1 MPGQFL
7 ARLDLGRPLVAIF
20 VVVSMAACS
29 PSPTQ
34 APASTHGDPV
44 STLSQTPTSTAT
56 RPPAM
61 SPSGLPSSTPGAIA
75 VPAWHATDAM
85 GTPRAFHT
93 ATLLGDGD
101 VLVAGGR
108 VSDRLDGTVLSTAEL
123 YDPVSGTWTATN
135 GMNKARWG
143 HVATLLPDGRVLVA
157 GGFRTG
163 GDALA
168 SAELF
173 DPGSGTWTATGR
185 MTRARA
191 GHTATLLP
199 NGKVLVVSG
208 GAEEKEAE
216 GDPRSAS
223 AELYDPDT
231 GTWTATTSM
240 IEARK
245 GSTATLLADGTVLV
259 AGGDGDFTAAELY
272 DPRTAKWTVTGSMVD
287 GRFGHTA
294 TLLADDNVLVTG
306 GCACSEP
313 GALASAE
320 LYGSSARTWTTTG
333 SMDEAR
339 IFHTATLM
347 PSGRVLVVD
356 DGLAGDRPTSAE
368 LYDPQTG
375 TWTATVS
382 PVQSHFAYTA
392 TRLLDGRVLV
402 VGDYGDGT
410 QASAELYDPGIG
422 P

>member
-1 MPGQFL
+1 MPGQLL

-20 VVVSMAACS
+20 VVLSMAACS
-29 PSPTQ
+29 SSPSL
-34 APASTHGDPV
+34 APASTHGNPI
-44 STLSQTPTSTAT
+44 STSSQTPTSTAT
-56 RPPAM
+56 RLPAT

-75 VPAWHATDAM
+75 VPAWHATDSM
-85 GTPRAFHT
+85 VTPRAFHT
-93 ATLLGDGD
+93 ATLLPDGD

-108 VSDRLDGTVLSTAEL
+108 VSDGLDGTVLSAAEL
-123 YDPVSGTWTATN
+123 YDPVSGTWTATDR
-135 GMNKARWG
+135 MNKARWG

-157 GGFRTG
+157 GGYRKG
-163 GDALA
+163 GHALA
-168 SAELF
+168 SAELY
-173 DPGSGTWTATGR
+173 DPVSGTWTATGS
-185 MTRARA
+185 MTKARA

-208 GAEEKEAE
+208 GAEDQEGE

-245 GSTATLLADGTVLV
+245 GSTATLLADGNVLV

-272 DPRTAKWTVTGSMVD
+272 DPRTGKWTATGSMAD

-294 TLLADDNVLVTG
+294 TLLPDENVLVTG

-320 LYGSSARTWTTTG
+320 LYEPSTRTWTATG
-333 SMDEAR
+333 SMGAAR

-347 PSGRVLVVD
+347 PSGRVLVVN
-356 DGLAGDRPTSAE
+356 DGLAGDQSTSAE
-368 LYDPQTG
+368 RYDPQTG
-375 TWTATVS
+375 LWAATAS
-382 PVQSHFAYTA
+382 PSQAHFAYTA
-392 TRLLDGRVLV
+392 TLLLDGRVLV
-402 VGDYGDGT
+402 IGGEDGSRP
-410 QASAELYDPGIG
+410 SAELYDPGIG
-422 P
+422 S